1 MKENQK
7 TSLDLNITRPEA
19 RRGNWKTVVITL
31 VFILVLAL
39 ALRLYNL
46 NLLPVFVD
54 EAIYIRWS
62 QIMAAESS
70 LRFLPLSDGKQPLF
84 MWALMF
90 VVRRFADPLFI
101 GRLISVVSGVGTV
114 IGLFFLT
121 YNLFK
126 SRFAALLSAL
136 IWAISPFSL
145 FFDRMA
151 LVDSMLA
158 SLGVWTILFA
168 VLTSKTKR
176 LDFAIITGFLLGLSM
191 LTKSPALFLL
201 LLMPSTWLL
210 VRKPIRLIKLGAL
223 TLLSWIIAFGMFN
236 ILRLGPNFHL
246 LAQRNLDYVYPY
258 DHILTS
264 PLNPLM
270 GHLGGIWGYF
280 VMLAPVGLIFLIIL
294 GFLENRAK
302 FMKEILLLMILGLA
316 PILIVAEY
324 SKVVTARYI
333 LFALPFLVVLAGS
346 AVLVKKNMVKA
357 VVWAALLMFFVQSL
371 FIDSKLL
378 IDVEAA
384 PLPQGER
391 SGYLEEWTAGQG
403 IREISEY
410 IKSEHAKNTDVK
422 IVIGTEG
429 YFGTLPDGLQMY
441 LEGVEN
447 VITIGIGLG
456 IDKVPESLAESKKS
470 GNKTY
475 LVINKSRLVEDP
487 DKIGLDLIAS
497 FPKALRKVG
506 SIEYER
512 MGPQEILYFFEVV
525 KAD

>member
-1 MKENQK
+1 
-7 TSLDLNITRPEA
+7 
-19 RRGNWKTVVITL
+19 
-31 VFILVLAL
+31 
-39 ALRLYNL
+39 
-46 NLLPVFVD
+46 
-54 EAIYIRWS
+54 
-62 QIMAAESS
+62 
-70 LRFLPLSDGKQPLF
+70 
-84 MWALMF
+84 
-90 VVRRFADPLFI
+90 
-101 GRLISVVSGVGTV
+101 
-114 IGLFFLT
+114 
-121 YNLFK
+121 
-126 SRFAALLSAL
+126 
-136 IWAISPFSL
+136 
-145 FFDRMA
+145 
-151 LVDSMLA
+151 
-158 SLGVWTILFA
+158 
-168 VLTSKTKR
+168 
-176 LDFAIITGFLLGLSM
+176 
-191 LTKSPALFLL
+191 
-201 LLMPSTWLL
+201 
-210 VRKPIRLIKLGAL
+210 
-223 TLLSWIIAFGMFN
+223 MFN